1 MRVRELGGELAGGG
15 SHMAMKYAK
24 KAVKYMKK
32 SLECLGEED
41 DDDYDIDE
49 RWDEDGSDMY
59 SDPDM
64 RQISPMARSRRM
76 RR

>member
-15 SHMAMKYAK
+15 SHMAIKYAK

-49 RWDEDGSDMY
+49 RWDDDGDMY
-59 SDPDM
+59 SDPGM
-64 RQISPMARSRRM
+64 GRIGPMARSRRM